1 MKVTANL
8 NYLRLA
14 PRKVRLVAGLIRG
27 MDAKEAEIQ
36 LKFLGKRAADPIL
49 KLLKS
54 AISNASHDF
63 NIEKDNL
70 FVSEIQVNEGKPF
83 KRWRAR
89 AMGRAYPITKRTS
102 HIKLVVETKTE
113 VKVKKTKKTKPEIVK
128 LKEGATP
135 KGGEPRPEV
144 SGREENKPIPKPKPI
159 PPQRPYST
167 TPKSKIRFFSRQT
180 FGNIKKAF
188 RRKAF

>member
-36 LKFLGKRAADPIL
+36 LKFLGKRAAEPIL

-128 LKEGATP
+128 LKEG
-135 KGGEPRPEV
+135 
-144 SGREENKPIPKPKPI
+144 EEIKKEIAENIKEAQKPVAKPKAI
-159 PPQRPYST
+159 PPSRPYST